1 MASIFDRK
9 SHGLGAMATDW
20 VPKHTK
26 DGDTL
31 ESLSKGYG
39 VKADEITSQN
49 GVKFRTRDIQEWV
62 KASGGKVLPA
72 ARNAPRPFPDS
83 NEGWAVFTSSSVIKL
98 PANARLDG
106 EPEVNVAQASSAVP
120 LTREQ
125 AKAQAIEAAKAK
137 ARAAAE
143 ARAATG
149 AKSPDM
155 GGFGI
160 PKVALIAGLGAAVL
174 LVLKKMGKI

>member
-26 DGDTL
+26 END
-31 ESLSKGYG
+31 SLAALAKGYG
-39 VKADEITSQN
+39 VKAAEIASQN
-49 GVKFRTRDIQEWV
+49 GVKFDTKAIQAWV
-62 KASGGKVLPA
+62 KASGGRVLPFEP
-72 ARNAPRPFPDS
+72 NSHPFPDS